1 MGYLDDF
8 FAAVSGVFEKIRTTQ
23 GSAIESAAEAVAVS
37 LAGGGAVC
45 VMDTGHMLKHEAF
58 NRAGGLMALAPFSYA
73 LDVEN
78 PLTQRT
84 EAQTEAE
91 NAEFEARLV
100 ALALDRSL
108 LASGDVLIINSNS
121 GRTPNVIETALQ
133 CRERGIVTIGI
144 SSSEQMR
151 GCIAAHPSGKKLFD
165 VVDIALDNCAP
176 FGDAAVEVKDNEK
189 MCPMSGMAGAYC
201 LWAVHA
207 EAVERLQMRGINP
220 TIFRSVHVSGGGF
233 VEEQRKKFLERGL

>member
-8 FAAVSGVFEKIRTTQ
+8 FAAANSVFEKIRTTQ
-23 GSAIESAAEAVAVS
+23 RSAIESAAEAIAAS
-37 LAGGGAVC
+37 LADGGAVC

-84 EAQTEAE
+84 EARSEEE

-151 GCIAAHPSGKKLFD
+151 GCTAAHPSGKKLFD
-165 VVDIALDNCAP
+165 VVDVALDNCAP

-207 EAVERLQMRGINP
+207 EAVERLQARGINP

-233 VEEQRKKFLERGL
+233 VEEQRKKFLERGV